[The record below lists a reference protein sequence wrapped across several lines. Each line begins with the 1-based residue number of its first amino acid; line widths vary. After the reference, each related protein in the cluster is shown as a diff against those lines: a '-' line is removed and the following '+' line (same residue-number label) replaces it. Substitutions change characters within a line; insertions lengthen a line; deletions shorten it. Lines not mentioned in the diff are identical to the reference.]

1 VAAAAAGGGDEPVKR
16 VFWGLVGLGMGA
28 TIGVGVMRWAQ
39 RAADRLAP
47 QSLAEELV
55 QTAADWRER
64 LAAALS
70 EGQAAMA
77 EREAELRAQLAEP
90 GSGAG

>member
-1 VAAAAAGGGDEPVKR
+1 MKR

-28 TIGVGVMRWAQ
+28 AIGVGVMRWAS
-39 RAADRLAP
+39 RTADRLAP
-47 QSLAEELV
+47 RSLAEELV
-55 QTAADWRER
+55 QAAADWRDR
-64 LAAALS
+64 LDRGLS

-77 EREAELRAQLAEP
+77 EREAELRARLAEP

>member
-1 VAAAAAGGGDEPVKR
+1 MKR

-28 TIGVGVMRWAQ
+28 AIGVGVMRWAS
-39 RAADRLAP
+39 RTAGRLAP
-47 QSLAEELV
+47 RSLAEELV
-55 QTAADWRER
+55 QATADWRER
-64 LAAALS
+64 LARGLS
-70 EGQAAMA
+70 ECQAAMA

>member
-1 VAAAAAGGGDEPVKR
+1 MKR

-28 TIGVGVMRWAQ
+28 AIGVGVMRWAS
-39 RAADRLAP
+39 RTADRLAP
-47 QSLAEELV
+47 GSLAEELV
-55 QTAADWRER
+55 QAAADWRDR
-64 LAAALS
+64 LARGLS

-77 EREAELRAQLAEP
+77 EREAELRARLAEP